1 MSGHQRVSGMQLNPN
16 FASGGHP
23 TLVGGVGPPGTRSWH
38 PSPFASDDEIAA
50 NDEPQFYKVKYL
62 KIGMNLL
69 SLYFHISSIYSNTKL
84 NSFLRRKRKIESK
97 WKLHGEETKST
108 KTPVFTKN

>member
-1 MSGHQRVSGMQLNPN
+1 MSLNPN

-62 KIGMNLL
+62 KILENGRKFIIIP
-69 SLYFHISSIYSNTKL
+69 YIIYI
-84 NSFLRRKRKIESK
+84 FLHKI
-97 WKLHGEETKST
+97 
-108 KTPVFTKN
+108 